1 MGIIERT
8 WKEMMPQTPWEEM
21 NQMSSEAVLKI
32 QGSEGNIVYFR
43 HDLGPVQDSKTNIPK

>member
-1 MGIIERT
+1 
-8 WKEMMPQTPWEEM
+8 M

-43 HDLGPVQDSKTNIPK
+43 HDLGPVQNRKLSSQSKYMVAM